1 MKSWNE
7 LRAAYV
13 AGEATE
19 QDLKLFLIGA
29 EVMNRSTYQVSVA
42 ADNEWRVM
50 MLELATRQ
58 AQAIER
64 IAAAL
69 EK

>member
-1 MKSWNE
+1 MSETIKSWNE
-7 LRAAYV
+7 LWAAYV

-29 EVMNRSTYQVSVA
+29 SVA

-58 AQAIER
+58 AQALER